1 MAGLSNLF
9 LDQFLSPLCKNFI
22 GTFAVDTLPS
32 NLWSTSCCAI
42 VNLSVSTHPGS
53 HFIAFFIKKQN
64 YLYYFDSYALPVPAY
79 NHHLINFLKK
89 MGKLQQDKTCPR
101 PLDSS
106 FRFFVLRVVCRRVL
120 HVCQCIRKRGT
131 TPLLYFF
138 YPSDLRENDKCFKHL
153 VKRLQVVLY

>member
-9 LDQFLSPLCKNFI
+9 LDRFLSPLCKNFI

-32 NLWSTSCCAI
+32 NLWNTSCCAI

-53 HFIAFFIKKQN
+53 HFITFFLNKQN
-64 YLYYFDSYALPVPAY
+64 YLYYFDSYALPVPTH

-89 MGKLQQDKTCPR
+89 WVNCGR
-101 PLDSS
+101 IRHVLDHSIQAFDS
-106 FRFFVLRVVCRRVL
+106 LFCGWFAAAFL
-120 HVCQCIRKRGT
+120 HVCQCIRKHGT
-131 TPLLYFF
+131 TPLLCFF
-138 YPSDLRENDKCFKHL
+138 YPSDLRENEKRVKHL